1 MNRLQL
7 WEKYCFE
14 VNLNF
19 YKKQNLKKK
28 FWTDNIFFKSRELS

>member
-28 FWTDNIFFKSRELS
+28 ILDRQYFF